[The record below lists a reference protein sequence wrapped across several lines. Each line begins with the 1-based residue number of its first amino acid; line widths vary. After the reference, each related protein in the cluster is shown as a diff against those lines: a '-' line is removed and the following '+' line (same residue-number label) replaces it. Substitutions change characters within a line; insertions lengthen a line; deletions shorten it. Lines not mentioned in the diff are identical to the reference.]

1 VTASL
6 LDSLIGLPERA
17 RRDLLAELTDA
28 EAAALFFDWS
38 FWARPNQLAPA
49 GDWRIWL
56 LLAGRGFGKTRIGAE
71 WVREQIQEYPYV
83 NLIGAT
89 SDDARDI
96 MIEGESGILAV
107 CPPDE
112 RPTFRRSLQRLD
124 WPNGAKSLVF
134 TAKEPDRLRGKQHMR
149 VWADEVA
156 SWPYVDDAWNHM
168 ILGLRLGA
176 DPRVVAT
183 STPKPIPLLRELLE
197 DPNCVITKGRTDDNA
212 DNLAPAFIE
221 ELVKKY
227 RGTRLGRQELD
238 AELLLDEGLAYR
250 LIQGTHIVPAFKLP
264 DSFARFESYDYGTNN
279 PLWLAHATDYEGN
292 VITFGLEDEPGLISE
307 QAARITKRRLEWWAK
322 AANGQLIVATCYAP
336 PDIKGHAI
344 KRDVKG
350 NEITAEH
357 EFNQHGI
364 YFATAQNDRRAGY
377 QRISE
382 MLKPD
387 PERIFPD
394 WHPRSGEKGAPRA
407 YILDTDEL
415 APLVKNLRDAPIESP
430 ESSHARFPGEAVDED
445 WEHEH
450 GHAHAAYRYGL
461 MSRPSAAK
469 EPEKLAGSP
478 EELRAQA
485 VATRLDRIAK
495 RERDDLVDA

>member
-1 VTASL
+1 VSASL
-6 LDSLIGLPERA
+6 LDSLIELPESA
-17 RRDLLAELTDA
+17 RHELLSELSDA
-28 EAAALFFDWS
+28 EAAALFFDWD
-38 FWARPNQLAPA
+38 FWARPNQRAPA

-96 MIEGESGILAV
+96 MIEGESGILAI

-124 WPNGAKSLVF
+124 WPNGAKSLIF

-168 ILGLRLGA
+168 ILGLRLGP
-176 DPRVVAT
+176 DPRAVAT
-183 STPKPIPLLRELLE
+183 STPKPIPLLRELIE
-197 DPNCVITKGRTDDNA
+197 DPNCEVTKGRTDDNA
-212 DNLAPAFIE
+212 DNLAPAFVD
-221 ELVKKY
+221 ELIKKY

-250 LIQGTHIVPAFKLP
+250 VIQGTHIVPPFALP
-264 DSFARFESYDYGTNN
+264 DAFSRFEAMDYGTNN
-279 PLWLAHATDYEGN
+279 PCWLAFATDYDGN
-292 VITFGLEDEPGLISE
+292 VIAFGLEAEPGLIAE
-307 QAARITKRRLEWWAK
+307 QSARIKERRLKWWAK
-322 AANGQLIVATCYAP
+322 SQRGELIAATCYAP
-336 PDIKGHAI
+336 PDIKGFSR
-344 KRDVKG
+344 KLVRG
-350 NEITAEH
+350 NEVTAEY
-357 EFNQHGI
+357 EFNQHGL

-377 QRISE
+377 QRVAE
-382 MLKPD
+382 MLRCD
-387 PERIFPD
+387 DERLFPE
-394 WHPRSGEKGAPRA
+394 WHPRAGEKGSPRFF
-407 YILDTDEL
+407 IFGTDEL
-415 APLVKNLRDAPIESP
+415 ELLVQNLRNAPLESP
-430 ESSHARFPGEAVDED
+430 ESPHARFPGEAVDEA

-450 GHAHAAYRYGL
+450 GHAHAACRYGL
-461 MSRPSAAK
+461 MSRPSPSK
-469 EPEKLAGSP
+469 EPTKIPDSP
-478 EELRAQA
+478 EELRAQR

-495 RERDDLVDA
+495 RERDDLVDV